1 MFQHVIHRLAAAA
14 LVLLAVS
21 FITYLMLNAAPGDL
35 ALTLI
40 GDSASAEQLAALRQ
54 ELGLDQPVVMRYVRY
69 VAGII
74 AHGDLGRS
82 MISDRDVAQL
92 ILERLPYTVVLALT
106 SIALAAAVGLVL
118 GWTAVCNVGAWW
130 DTALMGIAA
139 LGAAMP
145 TFWVALLLIMAFS
158 LRLGWLPVVGADSPK
173 HLILPAVT
181 LALPSAAV
189 LARLV
194 RSSLLDVIGADFVRT
209 AYAKGLVRSQVMWR
223 HVMRNA
229 AIPVITLL
237 ALQLGYLLGGAFIIE
252 TIFGWPGL
260 GRLTVQ
266 AIFDRD
272 FPVVLGA
279 TLTIAAVYIVL
290 NFIADLLQAWL
301 DPRTGAEAL

>member
-1 MFQHVIHRLAAAA
+1 MFQHLIQRLTAAA

-21 FITYLMLNAAPGDL
+21 FVTYLMLNAAPGDL
-35 ALTLI
+35 ALTLV
-40 GDSASAEQLAALRQ
+40 GESASEAQLAELRQ
-54 ELGLDQPVVMRYVRY
+54 ELGLNQPVVVRYARYVL
-69 VAGII
+69 GIVTR
-74 AHGDLGRS
+74 GDLGRS
-82 MISDRDVAQL
+82 LLSNRDVTQL
-92 ILERLPYTVVLALT
+92 ILERLPYTIALALT
-106 SIALAAAVGLVL
+106 SVALATATGVTL
-118 GWTAVCNVGAWW
+118 GWLAVRNVGKFW
-130 DTALMGIAA
+130 DTVLMSVAA
-139 LGAAMP
+139 LGAALP

-158 LRLGWLPVVGADSPK
+158 LRLGWLPVVGADSAK

-209 AYAKGLVRSQVMWR
+209 AYAKGLVQSQVMWR

-229 AIPVITLL
+229 AIPVVTLL
-237 ALQLGYLLGGAFIIE
+237 ALQLGYLLGGAFIVE

-279 TLTIAAVYIVL
+279 TLMIAAIYIVL
-290 NFIADLLQAWL
+290 NFVTDLCQAWL
-301 DPRTGAEAL
+301 DPRTGARAL

>member
-1 MFQHVIHRLAAAA
+1 MFQHLIHRLTAAA

-21 FITYLMLNAAPGDL
+21 FVTYLMLNAAPGDL
-35 ALTLI
+35 ALTLV
-40 GDSASAEQLAALRQ
+40 GESASETQLAELRQ
-54 ELGLDQPVVMRYVRY
+54 ELGLDQPVFVRYARYVL
-69 VAGII
+69 GIVTR
-74 AHGDLGRS
+74 GDLGRS
-82 MISDRDVAQL
+82 LLSDRDVAQL
-92 ILERLPYTVVLALT
+92 ILERLPYTIVLALT
-106 SIALAAAVGLVL
+106 SVALAAITGVTL
-118 GWTAVCNVGAWW
+118 GWLAVRNVGKFW
-130 DTALMGIAA
+130 DTALMSVAA
-139 LGAAMP
+139 LGAALP

-158 LRLGWLPVVGADSPK
+158 LRLDWLPVVGANSAK

-209 AYAKGLVRSQVMWR
+209 AYAKGLVQSQVMWR

-229 AIPVITLL
+229 AIPVVTLL
-237 ALQLGYLLGGAFIIE
+237 ALQLGYLLGGAFIVE

-279 TLTIAAVYIVL
+279 TLMIAAIYIVL
-290 NFIADLLQAWL
+290 NFVADLCQAWL
-301 DPRTGAEAL
+301 DPRTGARAL